1 MIEALLLSTVLTVD
15 LQGRFFGTLPE
26 GGDVV
31 LRLEQVQGRTVAW
44 LTSLQHA
51 QIQMPVPQIQ
61 DTEHGARLVVLFP
74 DGEVAMEVQQVAAGL
89 ELQLS
94 ETGATTVL
102 QRVSPLGP
110 HTTWGGDLPMAS
122 GDVEPIVVH
131 VTPDN
136 GPARLDLPA
145 RSVWQYPIQVDT
157 QADGT
162 LAWTIPGD
170 GHQLMVKPVGDT
182 APGIAVQGEDM
193 VPLTMHR
200 NPLEVVERPQEPT
213 GDVPWTSSEVTL
225 TLRIET
231 TVSGTLV
238 LPAGNGVDTLVV
250 LVPGRTESR
259 NGLNNAHRPL
269 LVLADTLARAGV
281 ASLRIDAPGQGG
293 SDPWPEDQGPLS
305 WSKWSL
311 QLSGIIEQLR
321 EQGNWKELIIAG
333 LDDGAMSA
341 LMTAARLGE
350 DIDGVILL
358 SPPAL
363 PRSVIESEQLRA
375 LLRSRGVPA
384 DNAAA
389 VVQARLEFIRLG
401 FEHVHDGAMR
411 EAARTWLS
419 TMALKAGGLEP
430 TDDLVNIVIERLRA
444 PGRLRDLAEEPRRF
458 LPRITAPVLAIWGKQ
473 DRLLDAAQH
482 AHAAVEAVERLGGTI
497 ESHVLERGSHWLRPV
512 PQPGRGVTT
521 VRRTFLPETLT
532 IIEDWIQPV
541 RAVRPAQ
548 P

>member
-1 MIEALLLSTVLTVD
+1 MIEALLLSTVLNVD

-31 LRLEQVQGRTVAW
+31 LRFEQVQGRTVAW

-51 QIQMPVPQIQ
+51 RFQMPVPEIE

-74 DGEVAMEVQQVAAGL
+74 DGEVAMEVQQGAAGL
-89 ELQLS
+89 ELQLP
-94 ETGATTVL
+94 ETGATTLL

-136 GPARLDLPA
+136 GPARLDLPT

-157 QADGT
+157 EADGT

-170 GHQLMVKPVGDT
+170 GHQIMVKPVGDS
-182 APGIAVQGEDM
+182 APGMAVQGDAL
-193 VPLTMHR
+193 VPLTMYR
-200 NPLEVVERPQEPT
+200 NPLEVIERPQEPS

-238 LPAGNGVDTLVV
+238 MPAGDDVDTLVV

-259 NGLNNAHRPL
+259 NGLNNAHSPL
-269 LVLADTLARAGV
+269 LVLADTLARAGA

-293 SDPWPEDQGPLS
+293 SASWPADQGPLS

-321 EQGNWKELIIAG
+321 EQGNWKELIVAG

-341 LMTAARLGE
+341 LLTAARLGG

-363 PRSVIESEQLRA
+363 PRSIIESEQLRA
-375 LLRSRGVPA
+375 LLRSRGVTA

-401 FEHVHDGAMR
+401 LERVHDGAMR
-411 EAARTWLS
+411 QAARAWLS
-419 TMALKAGGLEP
+419 TMAQRAGGLEAS
-430 TDDLVNIVIERLRA
+430 DDLVNVVIERLRA
-444 PGRLRDLAEEPRRF
+444 PGRLKDLAEEPRRY

-482 AHAAVEAVERLGGTI
+482 ERISVEAVERLGGTI

-521 VRRTFLPETLT
+521 VRRTFLPEALT
-532 IIEDWIQPV
+532 IIEDWIKPV
-541 RAVRPAQ
+541 RAVQ
-548 P
+548 PRLP